1 MAADKN
7 QTIFSVDD
15 MIRLMKE
22 MSRTGLKS
30 IEYKDGD
37 FSLKLEGQ
45 EAVSMAAAPQGA
57 VQIVRPELPV
67 VEIPDENAGFDGQI
81 VKSPLVGVFYSAP
94 KEGAEPFVK
103 VGDTVKKGQKLA
115 IIEAMKM
122 MNEIESEFDGEITEI
137 LVQNGQSVE
146 YGQELFVIK

>member
-1 MAADKN
+1 MADKN
-7 QTIFSVDD
+7 QTTFSVDD
-15 MIRLMKE
+15 MVRLMKE
-22 MSRTGLKS
+22 MSKTGLKS

-45 EAVSMAAAPQGA
+45 EVSVAAAPQGA
-57 VQIVRPELPV
+57 VQVVRPAEMPL
-67 VEIPDENAGFDGQI
+67 VEIPDESADGQV

-122 MNEIESEFDGEITEI
+122 MNEIESDFDGVISEI
-137 LVQNGQSVE
+137 LVNNGQSVE